1 MYSDIGSSRVM
12 LGLPS
17 LLLLLLVPMMVL
29 GQEETSRGA
38 GWRQTGIF
46 TLFGARI
53 EGDEWDTGGME
64 NRGRGRKQMDGEG
77 GEEDED
83 IRRGDKDGRSSS
95 PHYTVRNSTAVSHIP
110 LLYPVLCSVIIST
123 SFQ

>member
-12 LGLPS
+12 VALTS
-17 LLLLLLVPMMVL
+17 LLLLLLVPVL
-29 GQEETSRGA
+29 GQEETPREA
-38 GWRQTGIF
+38 GRRNTGIF
-46 TLFGARI
+46 TLFVTRI
-53 EGDEWDTGGME
+53 EGDEWDAGGME
-64 NRGRGRKQMDGEG
+64 NRGRGRKQVDGEE

-83 IRRGDKDGRSSS
+83 IRRGDKNGRSSS
-95 PHYTVRNSTAVSHIP
+95 PHYTVRNSTAVSHLP